1 MNEKAGNM
9 SQKIEKKNKK
19 ITKGKFQ
26 NIKIKSKIKNLLYA
40 LISRMNISGKINSNL
55 KIRKKIKPIEKERKL
70 NEKKII
76 MYKVRET
83 SRTLTVI

>member
-9 SQKIEKKNKK
+9 SQKIEKNKK

-70 NEKKII
+70 NEKK
-76 MYKVRET
+76 
-83 SRTLTVI
+83 